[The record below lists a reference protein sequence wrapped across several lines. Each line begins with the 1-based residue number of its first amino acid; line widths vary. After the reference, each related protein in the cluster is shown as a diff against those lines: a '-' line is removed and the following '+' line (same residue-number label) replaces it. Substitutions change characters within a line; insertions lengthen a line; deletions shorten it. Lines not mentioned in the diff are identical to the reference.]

1 MNDSFRTDVFLRYSP
16 ENLVC
21 ACIYLSARELQIPL
35 PLSPPWWSIFGAD
48 EESLIAISIRI
59 LNLYSHKTVCLS
71 IFNVKKYKIMIDSI
85 FLLTE
90 KSRWAWENSSWYTWT
105 TNGRKTAC
113 SRSGFFISTTN
124 SIYQWKQTRWIVFF
138 I

>member
-1 MNDSFRTDVFLRYSP
+1 MNDSFRTDIFLRYSP

-59 LNLYSHKTVCLS
+59 LNLYSHKTVSFNDLTFAT
-71 IFNVKKYKIMIDSI
+71 IFFYIDSK
-85 FLLTE
+85 LKTE
-90 KSRWAWENSSWYTWT
+90 KSRRA
-105 TNGRKTAC
+105 
-113 SRSGFFISTTN
+113 
-124 SIYQWKQTRWIVFF
+124 
-138 I
+138 